1 MQRGDHAS
9 SLSQREFDLLAYLV
23 KHSGEVQPRL
33 QILERVWGEP
43 FVGDP
48 NTLDVYMGY
57 LRRKIERPDQPQLLH
72 TVRGVGFIARLPQ
85 A

>member
-1 MQRGDHAS
+1 M
-9 SLSQREFDLLAYLV
+9 
-23 KHSGEVQPRL
+23 
-33 QILERVWGEP
+33 WGAP

-57 LRRKIERPDQPQLLH
+57 LRKKVEIKGEAQLLH
-72 TVRGVGFIARLPQ
+72 TVRGVGFMARVGDPK

>member
-1 MQRGDHAS
+1 
-9 SLSQREFDLLAYLV
+9 
-23 KHSGEVQPRL
+23 
-33 QILERVWGEP
+33 
-43 FVGDP
+43 VGDP

-57 LRRKIERPDQPQLLH
+57 LRRKIERPEQPQLLH